1 MTSFAV
7 GDVVEVKWRPER
19 PVKVDDRMYE
29 AVVRLRSALIVAA
42 QRRSTLTYA
51 ETATAI
57 DELYPARGLGRALD
71 LLSYDCGQRGEPSLA
86 ALVVR
91 SDSGRAGSGWA
102 GDAENEPRHLRST
115 SSPASLAAMKS
126 CATAEAADNT
136 RPS

>member
-51 ETATAI
+51 ETAAAI

-102 GDAENEPRHLRST
+102 GDAENERERCYRHW
-115 SSPASLAAMKS
+115 K
-126 CATAEAADNT
+126 EAK
-136 RPS
+136 